1 MSYNKKR
8 LSNKSYEALPLGTQ
22 ASRLRGPRKQREV
35 GCSLRGPRKQR
46 EVGCSLRGPRK
57 QREVGCSLRAFW
69 NKTKVLAVIVAP
81 YKPFTYKRNCLT

>member
-35 GCSLRGPRKQR
+35 GCSLR
-46 EVGCSLRGPRK
+46 
-57 QREVGCSLRAFW
+57 AFW

-81 YKPFTYKRNCLT
+81 YKPFTYKKRLPNLTC

>member
-35 GCSLRGPRKQR
+35 R
-46 EVGCSLRGPRK
+46 CSLRGPRK

-69 NKTKVLAVIVAP
+69 NKAKVLAVIVAP
-81 YKPFTYKRNCLT
+81 YKPFTYKKRLPNLTC